1 MPGVH
6 CGPCLQ
12 LICNE
17 GLADFTLIFADDNAP
32 AASKSRWLACFYL
45 CIPVGYALG
54 YVLGGLLGG
63 SLGWV
68 CRIKFQILC
77 P

>member
-1 MPGVH
+1 
-6 CGPCLQ
+6 LQ
-12 LICNE
+12 LENRRRPTFMSII
-17 GLADFTLIFADDNAP
+17 TRADDNAP

-63 SLGWV
+63 SFGCV
-68 CRIKFQILC
+68 CKYTIQKFC

>member
-1 MPGVH
+1 MAYLTSAVV
-6 CGPCLQ
+6 
-12 LICNE
+12 
-17 GLADFTLIFADDNAP
+17 TADDNAP

-63 SLGWV
+63 SLGCV
-68 CRIKFQILC
+68 RNKRLK
-77 P
+77 

>member
-1 MPGVH
+1 MV
-6 CGPCLQ
+6 
-12 LICNE
+12 
-17 GLADFTLIFADDNAP
+17 AAADDNAP

-68 CRIKFQILC
+68 CRINISNFVPLTPCLQRVQHNLAGNVGSR
-77 P
+77 